1 MEAAMP
7 GPSLWVERYL
17 VGVASGGRVL
27 DVACGGGRNIALAR
41 RLGLDV
47 TGVDRDIA
55 AAAAR
60 FANDR
65 RVKLVAADLED
76 GSPFPFAA
84 ATFQAVIVTNYLWR
98 PILPAIVAAVDRG
111 GLLIYETFRQG
122 NERLGKPSRPDF
134 LLRPGELLEAVAG
147 KLSVIAYEEV
157 TLRGPMRVVER
168 ICAAAPGHP
177 WIDMP
182 FELDETRAP
191 E

>member
-1 MEAAMP
+1 MSS
-7 GPSLWVERYL
+7 PSIWVERYL
-17 VGVASGGRVL
+17 GGVASGGHVL
-27 DVACGGGRNIALAR
+27 DVACGGGRHIELAR
-41 RLGLDV
+41 RLGFQV

-55 AAAAR
+55 AARAR
-60 FANDR
+60 FADDPQ
-65 RVKLVAADLED
+65 VQILAADLEN
-76 GSPFPFAA
+76 GSPLPFQP
-84 ATFQAVIVTNYLWR
+84 ATYKGVIVTNYLWR
-98 PILPAIVAAVDRG
+98 PILADIVAAVAPA

-157 TLRGPMRVVER
+157 TLRGPMRAVQR

-182 FELDETRAP
+182 FERDE
-191 E
+191 